1 MIKLNDLDLRRASGD
16 AAYRKGYSIYK
27 NDMVN
32 IIDIEYDEEDEI
44 FYVDAEV
51 ESSSFYDSYNVELE
65 IDIKKGLLAYNC
77 ECPAYF
83 SASHSFPICKHIV
96 AVVFKFLEI
105 YRKNENIN
113 ATVNKQKGI
122 EVIEQIKTNFLV
134 ENSVKEEVKLEFY
147 LDFQYGYE
155 RAASLELKI
164 GTNKMYVVKNMKSFL
179 SDINLNKSIEFGKG
193 FTYEPDK
200 HSFSDSDRKI
210 LGVLLEI
217 YEAAMRIGDFSYNIS
232 KFFDGKK
239 IYLSQRQLIRI
250 FELIGERKISSV
262 TVGNLQATDIFIIND
277 DIPLKFNLKTKKEE
291 ILLEQQNNIPVPLTK
306 NGDYFFFENKI
317 YKPSNEQI
325 KLYIPIYNA
334 LIESKERAIT
344 FDKSLMNQV
353 ASYVLPNLK
362 KIGKAVS
369 IDKKLEKKFYQEPL
383 KLKFYFDKYDEGMS
397 SRVEFIYGD
406 LSVNPFKDSAKDES
420 ERILIRDPEGEM
432 QVDSIYRSFGFEVED
447 DKYVLRDTEKMIK
460 FLSEGMLKLQ
470 ELGEVYYSDEFKN
483 IKIYTKSNFKSSVRL
498 NENDLLEFSFKIEGI
513 DNKELKNIFKAVKEK
528 RKYYRLKDGGFIQ
541 LDTKELND
549 VADLINYLDIKDSEL
564 EKDKVLLPKYNAMY
578 LDQSIVQNEMLYV
591 ERNKKFKELV
601 NTVKDIKDADFE
613 VPKHLEGILR
623 SYQKTGFKWFKTL
636 SACGFGGILADE
648 MGLGKTLQTI
658 AFLASEVEEQ
668 GENKKPAL
676 IVAPTSLVYNWKSE
690 VEKFSPN
697 LKTVV
702 ISGSKKEREILLKEI
717 EESDMVITSYPLIRR
732 DIDEYK
738 DIEFSYCILDEAQQI
753 KNPASLNAQ
762 SVKDIKAK
770 GRFALTGTP
779 IENSLT
785 ELWSIFDFIMPGYLM
800 SHGKFVKQYE
810 TPIAKNK
817 SKGALEELNKHIK
830 PFILRRFKKEVVK
843 ELPPKIEHKIIV
855 EMTEEQKKLYAAYLA
870 SAKEEI
876 DEEIKNKGFN
886 KSKIKIL
893 SLLTRLRQI
902 CCDPSSF
909 VENYEGESGKMLAL
923 DELLEESIASGH
935 RILLFSQFT
944 SVLKNIEIR
953 LKKNKIQYMYLDGQT
968 PSQKRIEMVNSFN
981 KGEGSVFLIS
991 LKAGG
996 TGLNLTGADV
1006 VIHFDP
1012 WWNPAAEQQAV
1023 DRAHRIGQSKTV
1035 EVIKLL
1041 AQGTIEEKIFELQ
1054 EKKKEIIKNVLDD
1067 DNSTDVILST
1077 MTEQELEELFK

>member
-1 MIKLNDLDLRRASGD
+1 MKLNDLDIRRASGE

-27 NDMVN
+27 EGMVN
-32 IIDIEYDEEDEI
+32 IIDIEYDEEDNI
-44 FYVDAEV
+44 FYVGAEV
-51 ESSSFYDSYNVELE
+51 ESSSFFDSYTVELVISE
-65 IDIKKGLLAYNC
+65 KKGILEHNC

-83 SASHSFPICKHIV
+83 SVSYSYPICKHIV
-96 AVVFKFLEI
+96 AVIFKFLEI
-105 YRKNENIN
+105 YRDSENQN
-113 ATVNKQKGI
+113 YSMTKQKGLEI
-122 EVIEQIKTNFLV
+122 IEQIKTSYIDD
-134 ENSVKEEVKLEFY
+134 NSVKEEVKLEFY
-147 LDFQYGYE
+147 FDFQFGYE
-155 RAASLELKI
+155 RVAALELKI

-179 SDINLNKSIEFGKG
+179 SDINFNKSIEFGKG
-193 FTYEPDK
+193 FTFDTDK
-200 HSFSDSDRKI
+200 HVFNDSDKKI
-210 LGVLLEI
+210 IGVLLEI
-217 YEAAMRIGDFSYNIS
+217 YESAMRIGDFNYNMS

-239 IYLSQRQLIRI
+239 IYLSQRQFKRV
-250 FELIGERKISSV
+250 FELMAGRQISSV
-262 TVGNLQATDIFIIND
+262 KVGNQQATDTYIIND
-277 DIPLKFNLKTKKEE
+277 DIPLKFNLKRKKEE
-291 ILLEQQNNIPVPLTK
+291 ILLEQEDNIPVPLTK

-317 YKPSNEQI
+317 YKPSDEQI
-325 KLYIPIYNA
+325 KLYLPIYNA
-334 LIESKERAIT
+334 LVESKERAIT

-353 ASYVLPNLK
+353 ASYVIPNLK

-369 IDKKLEKKFYQEPL
+369 IDKKLEKNFYQQPL

-397 SRVEFIYGD
+397 SKVEFIYGD
-406 LSVNPFKDSAKDES
+406 ISVNPFKDSSNDAS
-420 ERILIRDPEGEM
+420 GRILVRDAEGEI
-432 QVDSIYRSFGFEVED
+432 QVNSIYRSFGFEVYD
-447 DKYVLRDTEKMIK
+447 DKYILKDTEKMIK
-460 FLSEGMLKLQ
+460 FLSEGMPKLQ

-483 IKIYTKSNFKSSVRL
+483 IKIYTKSSFKSSVRL
-498 NENDLLEFSFKIEGI
+498 NENDLLEFSFKIEGV
-513 DNKELKNIFKAVKEK
+513 DNRELKDIFKAVKEK

-549 VADLINYLDIKDSEL
+549 VADLISYLDIKDSEL
-564 EKDKVLLPKYNAMY
+564 EKDKVLLSKYNAMY

-676 IVAPTSLVYNWKSE
+676 IVAPTSLVYNWKNE

-697 LKTVV
+697 LKAVV
-702 ISGSKKEREILLKEI
+702 ISGNKKERESLLKEI
-717 EESDMVITSYPLIRR
+717 EEADMVITSYPLIRR

-762 SVKDIKAK
+762 SVKDIKAR

-817 SKGALEELNKHIK
+817 SKEALEELNKHIK
-830 PFILRRFKKEVVK
+830 PFILRRFKREVVK
-843 ELPPKIEHKIIV
+843 ELPPKIEHKIVV

-876 DEEIKNKGFN
+876 DEEIKNNGFN

-909 VENYEGESGKMLAL
+909 LENYEGESGKMLAL
-923 DELLEESIASGH
+923 DELLEESIESGH

-953 LKKNKIQYMYLDGQT
+953 FKKNKISYMYLDGQT
-968 PSQKRIEMVNSFN
+968 PSEKRIEMVNSFN
-981 KGEGSVFLIS
+981 QGTGSVFLIS

-1023 DRAHRIGQSKTV
+1023 DRAHRIGQRKTV

-1054 EKKKEIIKNVLDD
+1054 EKKKEIIKNVLDE

-1077 MTEQELEELFK
+1077 MSQEELEELFK